1 MLYSW
6 KLGEKKKLLAFTGI
20 RTRVFTGGKLFDY
33 LFIFDVWVPP
43 VYLAIYFPT
52 IYLVLIFFFLLWG
65 WRSDGIRGKEVIMGG
80 RVWCV
85 VLHGISRLYK
95 RAC

>member
-1 MLYSW
+1 M
-6 KLGEKKKLLAFTGI
+6 
-20 RTRVFTGGKLFDY
+20 FTGGKLFDY

-80 RVWCV
+80 GFGVWFCMAFLVFTSGRVDS
-85 VLHGISRLYK
+85 GQ
-95 RAC
+95 AQ